1 MDLFFD
7 IIADLVLKLL
17 GKVTKDNKNARTQT
31 VVDILVASV
40 FLLAVDGYAIWNAVS
55 YYRQGKVLVA
65 AIFASVMVISLLLI
79 GFVVFRRIM
88 RKRKDR
94 QEP

>member
-1 MDLFFD
+1 MDLIFD

-17 GKVTKDNKNARTQT
+17 GKATKHSKNARTQT

-40 FLLAVDGYAIWNAVS
+40 LLLAVDGYAIWSVVS
-55 YYRQGKVLVA
+55 YYRQGNIPIA
-65 AIFASVMVISLLLI
+65 AIFASAVVVSILLV
-79 GFVVFRRIM
+79 GFVVIRRII

-94 QEP
+94 QEL